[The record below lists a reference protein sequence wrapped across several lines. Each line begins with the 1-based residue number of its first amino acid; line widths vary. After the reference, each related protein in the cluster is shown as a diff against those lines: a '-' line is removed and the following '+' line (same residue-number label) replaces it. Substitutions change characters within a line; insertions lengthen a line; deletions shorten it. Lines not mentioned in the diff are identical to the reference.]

1 MVIVN
6 DKENILVVF
15 DGATIRSIN
24 INTDGKRIMA
34 NSANNAPPICIGTY
48 ETNVKAERAF
58 SSLVGAIE
66 QGKEVYYMPKDIDIK
81 INRQRGAGRILY
93 NKTNGK
99 TR

>member
-1 MVIVN
+1 MVIIN

-48 ETNVKAERAF
+48 ETNIKAERAF
-58 SSLVGAIE
+58 SSLVSAIE

>member
-66 QGKEVYYMPKDIDIK
+66 QEKEVYFMPKDIDIK
-81 INRQRGAGRILY
+81 VNRQRGTGRILY

>member
-15 DGATIRSIN
+15 DEATIRSIN

-66 QGKEVYYMPKDIDIK
+66 QEKEVYYMPKDIDIK
-81 INRQRGAGRILY
+81 INRQRGTGRILY

>member
-1 MVIVN
+1 MVIIN
-6 DKENILVVF
+6 DKENIIVVF

-48 ETNVKAERAF
+48 ETNVKTERAF
-58 SSLVGAIE
+58 SSLDGAIE
-66 QGKEVYYMPKDIDIK
+66 QGKEVYFMPKDIDIK
-81 INRQRGAGRILY
+81 VNRQRGAGRILY